1 MSPRAFFFG
10 RLCLTS
16 LSDRAADAPV
26 VLLVLEKPELE
37 EPAESISPVFQ
48 KKLIVLVF
56 PFFVLSNLHFR

>member
-1 MSPRAFFFG
+1 M
-10 RLCLTS
+10 TS